1 MSDEFC
7 DADDDNAWN
16 EQRIVATKAMIIA
29 TEAAILALSN
39 GAQSYQLDTGQSRQL
54 VTKANIASLR
64 LNLLELESRLDT
76 YRKRRCGVA
85 HQVRPGW

>member
-1 MSDEFC
+1 MSGECC
-7 DADDDNAWN
+7 DLDDAAWDAA
-16 EQRIVATKAMIIA
+16 RIAATKAMIIA
-29 TEAAILALSN
+29 TENAILALSS

-64 LNLLELESRLDT
+64 LNLLELESRLDV
-76 YRKRRCGVA
+76 YRKRLCGVA